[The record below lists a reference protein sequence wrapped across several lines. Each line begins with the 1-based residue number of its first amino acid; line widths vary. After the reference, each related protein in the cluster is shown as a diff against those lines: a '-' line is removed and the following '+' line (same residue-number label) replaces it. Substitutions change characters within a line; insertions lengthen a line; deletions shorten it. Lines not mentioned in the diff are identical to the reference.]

1 MGAHRSVVQH
11 YAAIALDKYLKRG
24 AVGGNRHARTTMTQ
38 SLTSQDRVFV
48 LTGAGVSA
56 ESGLPTFRGAD
67 GLWRGH
73 RVEEVATPQAFH
85 ANPELVWQFYSE
97 RRKRAATVSPNPG
110 HRALAEL
117 ERALD
122 ERFFL
127 CTQNVDS
134 LHEQAGS
141 QRLVHMH
148 GRLMQTRCS
157 RETCHIAPFDDER
170 LYLSR
175 AEIPTCPQCGA
186 LLRPHICWF
195 GEVPFAMDRI
205 FEQLRVC
212 TVLLT
217 VGTSGVVE
225 PAASFVRMARINRAR
240 AIYIGPEEPANSKF
254 FDEVVLGNAGEVLPG
269 LVKELSG

>member
-1 MGAHRSVVQH
+1 MK
-11 YAAIALDKYLKRG
+11 AL
-24 AVGGNRHARTTMTQ
+24 
-38 SLTSQDRVFV
+38 SPQDRVFV
-48 LTGAGVSA
+48 LTGAGISA

-67 GLWRGH
+67 GLWRGN

-97 RRKRAATVSPNPG
+97 RRKRHASVTPNSA

-117 ERALD
+117 ERALGD
-122 ERFFL
+122 RFFL

-141 QRLVHMH
+141 QRIMHMH

-157 RETCHIAPFDDER
+157 GKGCRTAPFDDER
-170 LYLSR
+170 LYLTR
-175 AEIPTCPQCGA
+175 AEIPTCPKCGA

-195 GEVPFAMDRI
+195 GEVPFGMDRI
-205 FEQLRVC
+205 FEELKIC

-217 VGTSGVVE
+217 IGSSGVVE
-225 PAASFVRMARINRAR
+225 PAASFVRMARVNRAK
-240 AIYIGPEEPANSKF
+240 AIYIGPEEPVNNRF
-254 FDEVVLGNAGEVLPG
+254 FDEVVLGKAGEVLPE
-269 LVKELSG
+269 LVKEIRASWK

>member
-1 MGAHRSVVQH
+1 M
-11 YAAIALDKYLKRG
+11 
-24 AVGGNRHARTTMTQ
+24 
-38 SLTSQDRVFV
+38 

-56 ESGLPTFRGAD
+56 ESGLPTFRGSD

-73 RVEEVATPQAFH
+73 RVQDVATPEAFH
-85 ANPELVWQFYSE
+85 ANPAMVWQFYSE
-97 RRKRAATVSPNPG
+97 RRRRHSTVIANQA
-110 HRALAEL
+110 HFALASL
-117 ERALD
+117 EQNLG

-141 QRLVHMH
+141 ERIVHMH

-157 RETCHIAPFDDER
+157 RPSCRSKPFDDER
-170 LYLSR
+170 LYMTR
-175 AEIPTCPQCGA
+175 AEIPTCSVCGA

-195 GEVPFAMDRI
+195 GEVPFSMDRI
-205 FEQLRVC
+205 FEQLRIC

-217 VGTSGVVE
+217 IGTSGVVE

-240 AIYIGPEEPANSKF
+240 AIYVGPEEPANRAF
-254 FDEVVLGNAGEVLPG
+254 FDEVVMGKAGVVLPE
-269 LVKELSG
+269 LVKDLTAEV

>member
-1 MGAHRSVVQH
+1 MKPLSP
-11 YAAIALDKYLKRG
+11 
-24 AVGGNRHARTTMTQ
+24 T
-38 SLTSQDRVFV
+38 DRVFV

-73 RVEEVATPQAFH
+73 RVQEVATPEAFH
-85 ANPELVWQFYSE
+85 ANPAMVWQFYSE
-97 RRKRAATVSPNPG
+97 RRKRHSTVMANPA
-110 HRALAEL
+110 HFALAEL
-117 ERALD
+117 ERRLG

-141 QRLVHMH
+141 QRIVHMH
-148 GRLMQTRCS
+148 GRMMQTRCS
-157 RETCHIAPFDDER
+157 RESCRTKPFDDER

-175 AEIPTCPQCGA
+175 AEIPTCDLCGA

-195 GEVPFAMDRI
+195 GEVPFSMDRI
-205 FEQLRVC
+205 FEQLRIC

-240 AIYIGPEEPANSKF
+240 AIYVGPEEPANRAF
-254 FDEVVLGNAGEVLPG
+254 FDEVLPGKAGAVLPG
-269 LVKELSG
+269 LVREIAG